1 MSFEI
6 FAYWNTTELVTLF
19 NALAALTNSSDF
31 VGLLRL
37 LLIISVFSITLV
49 VLGGGLRLDH
59 MWRWVVMVAL
69 LHGLLLVPKG
79 TVVII
84 DRTNA
89 SPTPYIV
96 DNVPIGIASLISS
109 ATKIGD
115 YLTTS
120 FETVFS
126 LPDDVQFR
134 KSGTLFGARVIQN
147 ILMARS
153 GSPVLS
159 ANMADF
165 IRECVYPE
173 LATGY
178 IQSHEL
184 IRQTDIWN
192 YLAGKTNV
200 ARYVELREIPSGTMR
215 LPATCPDAYQ
225 TLTLQLN
232 GVVNTSIN
240 DLSNALNPTVP
251 VAMRQALT
259 QSQIMT
265 AASLYTGIASSAPE
279 IMRQGI
285 VMNQFLDAQY
295 NIPAQVGNAASAT
308 TSLAVVQALR
318 STSESYKVMASVGQQ
333 VMPKMRNI
341 IEMILYALSPLA
353 LLLIIVMAQFGFN
366 ALSMYVK
373 SLLWIQLWPPLY
385 AVLNFI
391 MTMYSSKQAIAVADG
406 GMSLI
411 TLSYLNNLMVSDQAI
426 AGMIAVVGVPTIAW
440 ATVHGLSL
448 GASAFG
454 SVIGSPT
461 GAEAARFGSAASQ
474 GNIRMGQAGIDN
486 QTMHQHNTQPNYH
499 QGAPLMHDT
508 SANGVQTTT
517 FANGE
522 QAFSSALIRH
532 NTSMRMTFGERMANT
547 FQQQSESAQT
557 ASASEMISSAK
568 NYASGLQQSFDFARS
583 HGETERMGSQTGTSS
598 QIAFNES
605 VTEAQQ
611 ITNDFAK
618 NHGLSQAQS
627 AEILSYGQASMR
639 NPKAIEL
646 ISPIAIEAVARMTGT
661 SSAKAEQTLKS
672 AMSYLQRDGHSEAL
686 NRVEQAARNTSFDTI
701 DESARRAMSSISS
714 SFNESRTHADMSSA
728 HFQQS
733 QSLREMAGQL
743 KESSGAFEGSMFHGF
758 MRWMGSQYNSY
769 QGRNFDGATV
779 IEMAEKN
786 PELLVPFLDSYYKEH
801 MEPVVTANAAQLSSP
816 EDIKRFF
823 TEQAQIMESPASVRN
838 FHTGNRSNISGMA
851 ESAGVFP
858 TSTVTSGLPGQFST
872 VRDRVGQAMNFGS
885 DYVGQQGMPVKDQS
899 TRMTEPGAQPLTG
912 IAGSN
917 ALAGALPDNLGSKF
931 LDKVPG
937 LDIPVAVPGAAVPEA
952 QKHRIEEGNPQDPKI
967 EALKKLTGFR
977 KENK

>member
-1 MSFEI
+1 MNFEI
-6 FAYWNTTELVTLF
+6 FAYWNTSELVTLF
-19 NALAALTNSSDF
+19 NALAALTNSENF
-31 VGLLRL
+31 LGLLRL
-37 LLIISVFSITLV
+37 LLMIGIYSLTLV

-59 MWRWVVMVAL
+59 MWRWVFMVAL
-69 LHGLLLVPKG
+69 LHGLLLVPKA
-79 TVVII
+79 TVIII

-89 SPTPYIV
+89 SPAPYIV
-96 DNVPIGIASLISS
+96 DNVPAGIASLVST

-115 YLTTS
+115 YLTTAY
-120 FETVFS
+120 ETVFS
-126 LPDDVQFR
+126 LPEDVQFR
-134 KSGTLFGARVIQN
+134 KSGTLFGARVIRN
-147 ILMARS
+147 LLMARS

-159 ANMADF
+159 ANMTDF

-184 IRQTDIWN
+184 IRQTDIWS

-200 ARYVELREIPSGTMR
+200 ARYVELREIPSGTML

-232 GVVNTSIN
+232 SVVNTSIN

-251 VAMRQALT
+251 AAMRQALT

-265 AASLYTGIASSAPE
+265 AANLYTGISSSASE

-318 STSESYKVMASVGQQ
+318 STSESYKVMASIGQQ

-353 LLLIIVMAQFGFN
+353 LLLIIVFAQFGFN
-366 ALSMYVK
+366 ALGMYVK

-411 TLSYLNNLMVSDQAI
+411 TLSYLNNMMVSDQAI
-426 AGMIAVVGVPTIAW
+426 AGMIAAVGVPTISW
-440 ATVHGLSL
+440 MIVQGLAL
-448 GASAFG
+448 GAGAFG
-454 SVIGSPT
+454 SIIGSPT
-461 GAEAARFGSAASQ
+461 GAEAARYAAAASQ
-474 GNIRMGQAGIDN
+474 GNINIGQAGIDN
-486 QTMHQHNTQPNYH
+486 QTMHQYQAQPNYH
-499 QGAPLMHDT
+499 QGAPVLHDT

-517 FANGE
+517 FVNGE

-547 FQQQSESAQT
+547 FQQQSESAQM
-557 ASASEMISSAK
+557 ASAGEMISSAR
-568 NYASGLQQSFDFARS
+568 NYAAGLQQSFDFARS

-598 QIAFNES
+598 QIGFNES
-605 VTEAQQ
+605 VTAAQQ

-618 NHGLSQAQS
+618 NHGLSQAQG
-627 AEILSYGQASMR
+627 AEILGLASATLK
-639 NPKAIEL
+639 NPKATEL
-646 ISPIAIEAVARMTGT
+646 LIPSAIEATAKMIGT
-661 SSAKAEQTLKS
+661 SSAQAEQTLKS
-672 AMSYLQRDGHSEAL
+672 AMSYLQKDGHSDAL
-686 NRVEQAARNTSFDTI
+686 SRVEQAASNTNFDTT
-701 DESARRAMSSISS
+701 DESARRAMSAINS
-714 SFNESRTHADMSSA
+714 SFTESRTHADMSSA
-728 HFQQS
+728 QFQQS
-733 QSLREMAGQL
+733 QSFREIAGHL

-758 MRWMGSQYNSY
+758 MRWMGSQHNSY
-769 QGRNFDGATV
+769 LGRNFDGATV

-786 PELLVPFLDSYYKEH
+786 PELLVPFLDSFYKER
-801 MEPVVTANAAQLSSP
+801 MEPVVTANAGKLSSP
-816 EDIKRFF
+816 EDIRRFF

-838 FHTGNRSNISGMA
+838 FHSGNRSTVSGMA
-851 ESAGVFP
+851 GSEGVSP
-858 TSTVTSGLPGQFST
+858 TDTVTSELPGQFST
-872 VRDRVGQAMNFGS
+872 VRNRVGKAMNAGS
-885 DYVGQQGMPVKDQS
+885 DYIDQLGSPVKDQS

-917 ALAGALPDNLGSKF
+917 ALAGALPDNLGSKL
-931 LDKVPG
+931 LDNVPG

-952 QKHRIEEGNPQDPKI
+952 QKQRIEEGNPQDPKMETI
-967 EALKKLTGFR
+967 RKLTGFR
-977 KENK
+977 KDNN

>member
-1 MSFEI
+1 MNFEI
-6 FAYWNTTELVTLF
+6 FAYWNTSELVTLF
-19 NALAALTNSSDF
+19 NALAALTNSEDF
-31 VGLLRL
+31 LGLLRL
-37 LLIISVFSITLV
+37 LLIIGIFSLALV

-59 MWRWVVMVAL
+59 MWRWVFMVAL
-69 LHGLLLVPKG
+69 LHGLLLVPKA
-79 TVVII
+79 TVIII

-96 DNVPIGIASLISS
+96 DNVPAGIASLVSTS
-109 ATKIGD
+109 TKIGD
-115 YLTTS
+115 YLTTA

-126 LPDDVQFR
+126 LPEDVQFR
-134 KSGTLFGARVIQN
+134 KSGTLFGARVVRN
-147 ILMARS
+147 LLMARS

-159 ANMADF
+159 ANMTDF

-200 ARYVELREIPSGTMR
+200 ARYVELREIPSGVMQ
-215 LPATCPDAYQ
+215 LPQTCPDAYQ
-225 TLTLQLN
+225 TLTTQLN
-232 GVVNTSIN
+232 TVVSTSIN

-259 QSQIMT
+259 QSQIMA
-265 AASLYTGIASSAPE
+265 AASLYTGISSSAPE

-295 NIPAQVGNAASAT
+295 NIPAQVGNTASAT

-318 STSESYKVMASVGQQ
+318 STSESYKVMASIGQQ

-353 LLLIIVMAQFGFN
+353 LLMIIVMAQFGFN
-366 ALSMYVK
+366 ALGMYVK

-411 TLSYLNNLMVSDQAI
+411 TLSYLNNMMVSDQAI
-426 AGMIAVVGVPTIAW
+426 AGMIAAVGIPTISW
-440 ATVHGLSL
+440 MIVQGLAL

-454 SVIGSPT
+454 SVIGAPT
-461 GAEAARFGSAASQ
+461 GAEAARYAAAASQ
-474 GNIRMGQAGIDN
+474 GNINMGQAGIDN
-486 QTMHQHNTQPNYH
+486 QTMHQYHAQPNYH
-499 QGAPLMHDT
+499 QGAPLLHDT
-508 SANGVQTTT
+508 SANGVQSTT

-557 ASASEMISSAK
+557 ASASEMISSAR
-568 NYASGLQQSFDFARS
+568 NYAAGLQQSFDFSRT
-583 HGETERMGSQTGTSS
+583 HGGTERLGTQTGTSS

-611 ITNDFAK
+611 ITSDFAK
-618 NHGLSQAQS
+618 NHGLSQTQS
-627 AEILSYGQASMR
+627 AEILAYGQAAMR
-639 NPKAIEL
+639 NPKAIDGF
-646 ISPIAIEAVARMTGT
+646 SPVAIEAVARMTGT
-661 SSAKAEQTLKS
+661 SSAQAEQTLKS
-672 AMSYLQRDGHSEAL
+672 AMSYLQKDGHSEAL
-686 NRVEQAARNTSFDTI
+686 SRVEQAARNTSFNTT
-701 DESARRAMSSISS
+701 DESSRRAISAINS
-714 SFNESRTHADMSSA
+714 SFTESRTHADMSSA

-733 QSLREMAGQL
+733 QSFRETAGQL
-743 KESSGAFEGSMFHGF
+743 KENSGAFEGSMFHGF
-758 MRWMGSQYNSY
+758 MHWMGSQYNSY
-769 QGRNFDGATV
+769 LGRNFDGATV
-779 IEMAEKN
+779 IETAEKN
-786 PELLVPFLDSYYKEH
+786 PELLVPYLDSYYKER
-801 MEPVVTANAAQLSSP
+801 MEPIVTANATQLNSP
-816 EDIKRFF
+816 EAIRRFF
-823 TEQAQIMESPASVRN
+823 TEQAQIIESPASVRN
-838 FHTGNRSNISGMA
+838 LHADSRNTVSGLA
-851 ESAGVFP
+851 GSAGV
-858 TSTVTSGLPGQFST
+858 STTDAVTSGLPGQFSA
-872 VRDRVGQAMNFGS
+872 VRNRVGQAMNAGA
-885 DYVGQQGMPVKDQS
+885 DYVSQQGSPVKDQA

-917 ALAGALPDNLGSKF
+917 ALAGALPDSMGAKL

-952 QKHRIEEGNPQDPKI
+952 QKQRIEQGSPQDPKL
-967 EALKKLTGFR
+967 ETLRKLTDR
-977 KENK
+977 K